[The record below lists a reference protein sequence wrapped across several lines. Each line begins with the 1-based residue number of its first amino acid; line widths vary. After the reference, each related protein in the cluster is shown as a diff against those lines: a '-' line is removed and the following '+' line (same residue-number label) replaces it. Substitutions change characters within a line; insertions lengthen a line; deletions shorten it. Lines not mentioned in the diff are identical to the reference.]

1 MHFSVK
7 TYKASLAAMIIIIA
21 VSLFLFGCTSNK
33 ENKPGNSGEV
43 SNSAKEKMHI
53 GVYYVKQTQEGAYL
67 VREEHVIP
75 QTDEALKAA
84 VEELIMVKPKTEYAS
99 NVIPGDTKV
108 LDVKVKNATATVN
121 FSKEVLN
128 ANVGSVGEVLGIQS
142 IVNTLTEFPDVEAVS
157 FQVEGSA
164 EGRAKDWWG
173 HVGLYDQPF
182 KRDISNVV
190 EPAIWVTHPQPKQ
203 VIGVPILVKGSARVW
218 NGNISVQLVD
228 ENNNILAQV
237 HGTATQSAPLR
248 GDFEMSIQ
256 FDPPNK
262 GSGELQVFGR
272 DPDNGLD
279 LIKVTVPVN
288 WP

>member
-1 MHFSVK
+1 MHFSAKNCRANLLTV
-7 TYKASLAAMIIIIA
+7 IIILALSI
-21 VSLFLFGCTSNK
+21 FLFGCTKTSKNSGD
-33 ENKPGNSGEV
+33 KPGEANNPPE
-43 SNSAKEKMHI
+43 EKMYT
-53 GVYYVKQTQEGAYL
+53 GVYYVKHTPENTYL
-67 VREEHVIP
+67 IREEHIIP
-75 QTDEALKAA
+75 HTKDALKAA
-84 VEELIMVKPKTEYAS
+84 VEELIKKEPQTEQAI
-99 NVIPGDTKV
+99 NVIPRDTEV
-108 LDVKVKNATATVN
+108 LDVNVENAVATVN

-128 ANVGSVGEVLGIQS
+128 ANVGSEGEILGIQS

-157 FQVEGSA
+157 FQVEGTS

-173 HVGLYDQPF
+173 HYGLYDQPF
-182 KRDISNVV
+182 KRDVSKVF
-190 EPAIWVTHPQPKQ
+190 EPAIWVTHPQPNQ
-203 VIGVPILVKGSARVW
+203 VTGVPILVKGSARVW
-218 NGNISVQLVD
+218 NGSISIQLVD
-228 ENNNILAQV
+228 ENNNILEQV
-237 HGTATQSAPLR
+237 HGSATKSAPLR